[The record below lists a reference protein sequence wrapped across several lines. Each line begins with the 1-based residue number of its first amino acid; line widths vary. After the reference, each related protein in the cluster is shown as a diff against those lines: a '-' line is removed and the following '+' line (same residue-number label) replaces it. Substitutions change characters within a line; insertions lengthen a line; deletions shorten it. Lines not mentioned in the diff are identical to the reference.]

1 MYLNQLTP
9 KNDILSYIPDYLV
22 NDDVRPEML
31 PVLSQFLSK
40 KMSMEECYG
49 FLSEL
54 LAMHTIARNE
64 HPDYEKGTKGTWFST
79 PEVIDVR
86 LFFREFSKS
95 SNNKGSLGSKIR
107 LYSVGRDKSGN
118 ESIQGIDSGFIT
130 YNSYAT
136 SQVLFQSA
144 LAKTMMY
151 NSLYAIGSR
160 ATVRKINEVNQN
172 RSSNSEPTTYKWLSA
187 LRPLKTDGIDNS
199 LFTHILHPAA
209 YRAGIDNPDEF
220 FSGFEGG
227 NKVLDRLLNA
237 LITAGGMEDLT
248 EKLTNIKGLELFEED
263 VEEIIADSN
272 SADANL
278 DGADDFRNGKA
289 QGINIVTLMEHI
301 GDIFGE

>member
-1 MYLNQLTP
+1 MYLNQLVP
-9 KNDILSYIPDYLV
+9 KNDVLNYIPDYLV

-49 FLSEL
+49 FLNEL
-54 LAMHTIARNE
+54 SAMHLIARNE
-64 HPDYEKGTKGTWFST
+64 HPDFERGTKGTWFST
-79 PEVIDVR
+79 PEVVDVR

-95 SNNKGSLGSKIR
+95 SNSDMSLGSKIR
-107 LYSVGRDKSGN
+107 LYSVGKDKNGN
-118 ESIQGIDSGFIT
+118 ESIQGIDSGFVT

-136 SQVLFQSA
+136 PQVVFQSA

-160 ATVRKINEVNQN
+160 ASVRKINEVNQN

-187 LRPLKTDGIDNS
+187 LRPLKTDEIDNS

-227 NKVLDRLLNA
+227 NKVLDRLLDA
-237 LITAGGMEDLT
+237 LITAEGMEDLVT
-248 EKLTNIKGLELFEED
+248 KLTSIKGLELFEED
-263 VEEIIADSN
+263 VEAIISDSN

-289 QGINIVTLMEHI
+289 KGVNIVTLMEHI
-301 GDIFGE
+301 GDIFSE